1 MNTTL
6 PPTLRRVLD
15 QCRGWLQRIPAAYR
29 PLIAITLACLILLSL
44 GYGIGYGLGSN
55 QAERAAQIQR
65 AELKSRLETEYE
77 ARLSEAQA
85 ARDDLLADLNQ
96 LSKRVQEQVDTSQ
109 ASAASV
115 TALRDDLTDMRQR
128 YAALED
134 RYDDQSE
141 SLETAQI
148 RINQLEDRL
157 QAQQTQHDSERSRL
171 RAALLQAGLD
181 GELTDARGGT
191 YDRQLAL
198 FEQNL
203 ALEREA
209 LTTLQRQWQGFSASL
224 ITELRDGTTIVTIDD
239 AALFDSGAT
248 RPSEEGQARLQELAT
263 LLGALPDYGITV
275 EGHTDAM
282 PLTQSATDA
291 IPDNWALSALR
302 AASTVRVLEEAGI
315 SAERLR
321 GVGYGSTRP
330 IDDDPLDAAN
340 RRVEV
345 ILYPPIEQRVLRL
358 RPTVGERRL
367 PDAEVLAPDGAET
380 PD

>member
-1 MNTTL
+1 MNTSR
-6 PPTLRRVLD
+6 PTALRRILSH
-15 QCRGWLQRIPAAYR
+15 CRSWLRHIPAAYR
-29 PLIAITLACLILLSL
+29 PLAAISLACLVLLSL
-44 GYGIGYGLGSN
+44 GYGVGFGLGSS
-55 QAERAAQIQR
+55 QAERTAQMQR
-65 AELKSRLETEYE
+65 AELEHRITAEYE
-77 ARLSEAQA
+77 ARLSEVQT
-85 ARDDLLADLNQ
+85 ARDELLADLDQ
-96 LSKRVQEQVDTSQ
+96 LSERVQEQVDTSE

-134 RYDDQSE
+134 RYEDQSE
-141 SLETAQI
+141 SLNEAQT
-148 RINQLEDRL
+148 RINQLENRL
-157 QAQQTQHDSERSRL
+157 QAQQNQHDSERVRL

-181 GELTDARGGT
+181 GELSDARGST

-209 LTTLQRQWQGFSASL
+209 LTTLQRQWQDFSASL
-224 ITELRDGTTIVTIDD
+224 ITELRDGTTIITITD

-248 RPSEEGQARLQELAT
+248 RPSGEGQARLQELAM
-263 LLGALPDYGITV
+263 LLGALPDYGVTV

-282 PLTQSATDA
+282 PLAQSATDT

-302 AASTVRVLEEAGI
+302 AASTVRVLEDAGV
-315 SAERLR
+315 SADRLR

-358 RPTVGERRL
+358 QPTEGERRS
-367 PDAEVLAPDGAET
+367 PDAEVLVPDDAET
-380 PD
+380 LD